1 MSMKFL
7 ITGSTGQLGREW
19 THYLQNHALSF
30 ESYDSKTLD
39 ITHFNEV
46 SKILDT
52 EMPDVVINCAAYTNV
67 DKAEEEPEKADL
79 VNAKAVA
86 NLASSCRAR
95 NIKLVHYST
104 DYVFPGY
111 PSDRK
116 LFPNGYPEDQHAE
129 PINEYGKSKHN
140 GEIALRDHCDDFLLI
155 RVAWL
160 CGAFGQNFITK
171 MLQLSQKHDTL
182 KVVNDQWGSPTF
194 THNVIDNTM
203 ALLQTGRKGTYHINC
218 EGIITWYE
226 FAQQIFKA
234 TNTEVDV
241 TPVSSTEFAAK
252 AKRPAFSKL
261 DTQKLQDVEGSRI
274 IDWKDGL
281 QHMLTSLKI
290 I

>member
-1 MSMKFL
+1 MNFL
-7 ITGSTGQLGREW
+7 ITGSTGQLGSEW
-19 THYLQNHALSF
+19 TYYLRKHNLSYRA
-30 ESYDSKTLD
+30 YDSKTLD
-39 ITHFNEV
+39 ITHFSQVN
-46 SKILDT
+46 KLLDAQ
-52 EMPDVVINCAAYTNV
+52 MPDVVINCAAYTNV
-67 DKAEEEPEKADL
+67 DIAEDEPEKAES
-79 VNAKAVA
+79 VNAKAVD
-86 NLASSCRAR
+86 NLAISCRER

-116 LFPNGYPEDQHAE
+116 LFPNGYPENQHAD

-140 GEIALRDHCDDFLLI
+140 GEIALRNNCDDFLLV

-160 CGAFGQNFITK
+160 CGAFGQNFVSK

-194 THNVIDNTM
+194 THNVVDNTI
-203 ALLQTGRKGTYHINC
+203 ALLKAGRKGTFHINC
-218 EGIITWYE
+218 NGIITWFEY
-226 FAQQIFKA
+226 AQQIFK
-234 TNTEVDV
+234 TTGTKVHV

-252 AKRPAFSKL
+252 VARPAFSKL

-281 QHMLTSLKI
+281 QHMLTSLNKK
-290 I
+290 